1 MSDSAQEKRRAL
13 GKGIHAIIP
22 ERTQAALAAE
32 FRPIPVDE
40 IRPNPF
46 QPRGAKQWENDP
58 KFQELVAS
66 IKEKGVLQ
74 PVVVRRRRDGYEL
87 VAGERRWRAA
97 KAAGL
102 TTVPAV
108 VRAVEDREMLEQ
120 ALVENLQREDLNP
133 IEEALAYKKL
143 ADEFHLTHEEIARR
157 VGKDRSTVTNALRL
171 LALPFRVRD
180 ALAAGLIT
188 AGHARALLSIN
199 SRREQVELCERVINE
214 GLSVRTLERLCGEGK
229 RRVRQPEKEK
239 DVHIKELEEALQ
251 EVFQTRVIIFPAAG
265 EKKPGRLVIEFFS
278 EEDLNRIVKILKRQ
292 P

>member
-1 MSDSAQEKRRAL
+1 MSDHAAEKRRAL
-13 GKGIHAIIP
+13 GKGIRAIIP
-22 ERTQAALAAE
+22 ERTQVSLAAE

-46 QPRGAKQWENDP
+46 QPRDLKELEKDP
-58 KFQELVAS
+58 RFLELVVS

-102 TTVPAV
+102 PTIPAV
-108 VRAVEDREMLEQ
+108 VREVEDREMLEE

-133 IEEALAYKKL
+133 IEEALAYRKL
-143 ADEFHLTHEEIARR
+143 TEEFHLTHEEVARR

-171 LALPFRVRD
+171 LTLPFRVRD
-180 ALAAGLIT
+180 ALATGRIT
-188 AGHARALLSIN
+188 AGHARALLSLT

-214 GLSVRTLERLCGEGK
+214 GLSVRTLERLCGQDKKKRPVLEG
-229 RRVRQPEKEK
+229 EK

-251 EVFQTRVIIFPAAG
+251 EIYQTRVQIFPAAG
-265 EKKPGRLVIEFFS
+265 KKKPGRVVIEFFS
-278 EEDLNRIVKILKRQ
+278 EEDLNRIVKLLKRQ

>member
-13 GKGIHAIIP
+13 GKGIRAIIP
-22 ERTQAALAAE
+22 ERTQASLATE
-32 FRPIPVDE
+32 FRPIPIDE

-46 QPRGAKQWENDP
+46 QPRTAKEWEKDP

-66 IKEKGVLQ
+66 VKEKGILQ

-97 KAAGL
+97 RAAGL
-102 TTVPAV
+102 TTIPAV
-108 VRAVEDREMLEQ
+108 VRVVDDKEMLEQ

-133 IEEALAYKKL
+133 IDEALAYKKL
-143 ADEFHLTHEEIARR
+143 SEEFQLTHEEIARR

-171 LALPFRVRD
+171 LGLPFRVRD

-188 AGHARALLSIN
+188 PGHARALLSIN

-214 GLSVRTLERLCGEGK
+214 GLSVRTLERLCGGGK
-229 RRVRQPEKEK
+229 QRRPTQTVEK

-251 EVFQTRVIIFPAAG
+251 EVFQTRVLICPARG
-265 EKKPGRLVIEFFS
+265 DKKPGRVVIEFFS
-278 EEDLNRIVKILKRQ
+278 EEDLNRIVKLLKRQ